1 MLACRQAGADD
12 LRSSLQA
19 RERLGSTAIGHGIA
33 IPHGR
38 SSTLEAPRG
47 ALLRLEP
54 AVDFN
59 AGRWPGGRSGIR
71 DGRARSLHPP
81 APDAAVGAGRT
92 LFRRT
97 DFRAALRSAPD
108 AQAMRTLLLDE
119 ATITRK
125 PRMTT
130 SITARELFDQQKD
143 KLALRWLAGLK
154 GDQRMLEAVDTIAR
168 RPSLAGYLNAI
179 YPNKVQILGSEE
191 LAWLDSLD
199 SRQRWETIEKIIQY
213 RPLALVI
220 SKNQSCPEDLRDA
233 AEESET
239 PLWISPK
246 RGHELLNHL
255 SYHMARTLAPRVT
268 LHGVFMEIYSIGV
281 LITGEAGSGKSELA
295 LELLS
300 RGHRLVA
307 DDAPEFTQIAP
318 DVLDGTC
325 PELLQDLLEVRGLGV
340 LNVRDMF
347 GDTAVKKNKYLR
359 LIVHLT
365 RPMTEPNPHGYE
377 RLTGDSGSR
386 HVLDLDVPLITL
398 PVMPGRNLAVLTEAA
413 TRLHILR
420 TKGIDPAAM
429 FIARHSNLLERSSP

>member
-1 MLACRQAGADD
+1 
-12 LRSSLQA
+12 
-19 RERLGSTAIGHGIA
+19 
-33 IPHGR
+33 
-38 SSTLEAPRG
+38 
-47 ALLRLEP
+47 
-54 AVDFN
+54 
-59 AGRWPGGRSGIR
+59 
-71 DGRARSLHPP
+71 
-81 APDAAVGAGRT
+81 
-92 LFRRT
+92 
-97 DFRAALRSAPD
+97 
-108 AQAMRTLLLDE
+108 
-119 ATITRK
+119 
-125 PRMTT
+125 MTT
-130 SITARELFDQQKD
+130 SITARELFDQQND
-143 KLALRWLAGLK
+143 TLGPALAGRSQ
-154 GDQRMLEAVDTIAR
+154 GDERVLEAVDTIAR
-168 RPSLAGYLNAI
+168 RPSLAGYLNTI

-199 SRQRWETIEKIIQY
+199 SRQRWETIEKIMQY

-233 AEESET
+233 AEESDT

-255 SYHMARTLAPRVT
+255 QYHMARTLAPRVT

-295 LELLS
+295 LELLT

-340 LNVRDMF
+340 LNVREMF
-347 GDTAVKKNKYLR
+347 GDTAVKRNKYLR

-365 RPMTEPNPHGYE
+365 RPMTEPKPHGYE

-420 TKGIDPAAM
+420 TKGIDPAAT
-429 FIARHSNLLERSSP
+429 FIARHSNLLERSTP

>member
-1 MLACRQAGADD
+1 MN
-12 LRSSLQA
+12 SS
-19 RERLGSTAIGHGIA
+19 I
-33 IPHGR
+33 
-38 SSTLEAPRG
+38 
-47 ALLRLEP
+47 
-54 AVDFN
+54 
-59 AGRWPGGRSGIR
+59 
-71 DGRARSLHPP
+71 
-81 APDAAVGAGRT
+81 
-92 LFRRT
+92 
-97 DFRAALRSAPD
+97 SA
-108 AQAMRTLLLDE
+108 
-119 ATITRK
+119 
-125 PRMTT
+125 
-130 SITARELFDQQKD
+130 SELFDQMKD
-143 KLALRWLAGLK
+143 KLSLRWLAGRT
-154 GDQRMLEAVDTIAR
+154 GGSRQIDTAGKVKR

-179 YPNKVQILGSEE
+179 YPNKVQILGTEE
-191 LAWLDSLD
+191 LAWLDGLD
-199 SRQRWETIEKIIQY
+199 SRRRWETIEKMVAD

-220 SKNQSCPEDLRDA
+220 SKNQSCPEDLRA
-233 AEESET
+233 AADESET
-239 PLWISPK
+239 PLWLSPR
-246 RGHELLNHL
+246 RGHELLNFL
-255 SYHMARTLAPRVT
+255 SYHLARTLAPRVT

-295 LELLS
+295 LELLT

-365 RPMTEPNPHGYE
+365 RPMTEPTNHGYE

-429 FIARHSNLLERSSP
+429 FIARHSNLLERSTP